1 MPLSLQTFPTV
12 GEAAAALGARTRYL
26 GGGTLVVRACNEGDL
41 SCDTL
46 VRTSDPALRRIEIAD
61 RNVLIGASVTMA
73 AVTRHPALSALA
85 AAAGAVGGPAIRNM
99 ATVGGNLFA
108 PTPYGDFTVA
118 MLALGAQVEIGG
130 KTMDLDAFLRVR
142 ERLDGIVAG
151 VNLRLPAAE
160 AFRFVKIARVRPK
173 GVSILSIAAVIEADV
188 TGTVEAACIALGCMA
203 DRPIRARKAEEALI
217 GAQLTEHGVQA
228 AVEAVTEG
236 VSPPTDAVA
245 SAWYRREILPVHF
258 RRLLL
263 SRNGPDSPVRRG
275 EGG

>member
-12 GEAAAALGARTRYL
+12 GEAADALGARTRYPAEEL
-26 GGGTLVVRACNEGDL
+26 SSCAPANEGDL

-142 ERLDGIVAG
+142 E
-151 VNLRLPAAE
+151 
-160 AFRFVKIARVRPK
+160 ARRHCR
-173 GVSILSIAAVIEADV
+173 G
-188 TGTVEAACIALGCMA
+188 
-203 DRPIRARKAEEALI
+203 R
-217 GAQLTEHGVQA
+217 Q
-228 AVEAVTEG
+228 
-236 VSPPTDAVA
+236 
-245 SAWYRREILPVHF
+245 SAP
-258 RRLLL
+258 
-263 SRNGPDSPVRRG
+263 SRG
-275 EGG
+275 